1 MKAKELIEKLNKLIK
16 LKPDA
21 NIYFYADGETVEL
34 IGKRVLEGKSL
45 SDIEL
50 VLSRSYEGGEGLIG
64 INIE

>member
-16 LKPDA
+16 LKPGA
-21 NIYFYADGETVEL
+21 NVYFYANEETVEF

-64 INIE
+64 VDTE

>member
-1 MKAKELIEKLNKLIK
+1 MKANNLIEKLNKLVKI
-16 LKPDA
+16 KPDA
-21 NIYFYADGETVEL
+21 NVYFYANEEAVEF

-64 INIE
+64 VDIE